1 MTFSEHL
8 FYLRERRKLKQSDVA
23 DAIGITVRGYRN
35 YERGTREPV
44 MSTLI
49 ALADFYGISLDELVC
64 RRREGEPS
72 DGTGHGTM
80 LMVWQRTPIFFLKH
94 QKENGRARSK
104 EKMLG
109 ANLHVRASSLNT
121 GVFRIY
127 AD

>member
-23 DAIGITVRGYRN
+23 DAIGITVRGSRN
-35 YERGTREPV
+35 YERGPREPV

-72 DGTGHGTM
+72 DGTG
-80 LMVWQRTPIFFLKH
+80 QEP
-94 QKENGRARSK
+94 
-104 EKMLG
+104 
-109 ANLHVRASSLNT
+109 
-121 GVFRIY
+121 
-127 AD
+127 